1 MLLFSAVS
9 LNDLVCFSR
18 TVMKN
23 YDLRSRQ
30 ELTSH
35 LTNQWPSPGALDTN
49 AVALDTLLYKKC
61 TGPWEEYVPSVFVF
75 RECILS
81 DYARPYEI
89 HAASHHYSSHI
100 GFQSSCSCSANDPGS
115 IGSQDL
121 VLACMCSS
129 QITLQYRHA
138 STAIALMY

>member
-1 MLLFSAVS
+1 
-9 LNDLVCFSR
+9 
-18 TVMKN
+18 MKN

-49 AVALDTLLYKKC
+49 AVALDTLLYKKR

-81 DYARPYEI
+81 DYAHPYEMCSFTPLLLSYWI
-89 HAASHHYSSHI
+89 
-100 GFQSSCSCSANDPGS
+100 QSSCSCSVNDPGS
-115 IGSQDL
+115 NGSQDL
-121 VLACMCSS
+121 VLARVCSS
-129 QITLQYRHA
+129 QITLQYPHA
-138 STAIALMY
+138 STASALMY

>member
-1 MLLFSAVS
+1 
-9 LNDLVCFSR
+9 
-18 TVMKN
+18 MKN

-49 AVALDTLLYKKC
+49 AVALDTLLYKKR

-81 DYARPYEI
+81 DYAHPYEI

-100 GFQSSCSCSANDPGS
+100 GFSRVARAQRMIQEA
-115 IGSQDL
+115 
-121 VLACMCSS
+121 
-129 QITLQYRHA
+129 
-138 STAIALMY
+138 TALRI